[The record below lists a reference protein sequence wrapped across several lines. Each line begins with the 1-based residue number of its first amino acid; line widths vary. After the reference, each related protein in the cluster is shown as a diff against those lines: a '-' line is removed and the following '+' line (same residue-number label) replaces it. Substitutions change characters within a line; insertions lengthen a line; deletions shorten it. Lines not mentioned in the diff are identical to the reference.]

1 MPAVPGVHLDAV
13 DHQVADDHLLAS
25 CALAEVLEAGQQA
38 VGGIL
43 LFMQD
48 AQRLGYL
55 GGIRAHRLEVGS
67 RRPVDP
73 AGRLAAVIQLR
84 QSRSTSPRWRSRP
97 SRLSVEGGTG
107 REAIWAASRPWHLS
121 SMVSR

>member
-48 AQRLGYL
+48 AQRLRYL

-84 QSRSTSPRWRSRP
+84 QSRSTSPRWRSR
-97 SRLSVEGGTG
+97 LSVEGGTG
-107 REAIWAASRPWHLS
+107 HEAIWVASRPWHLS